1 MAYSA
6 SLLHT
11 HYITWFNDCQRAV
24 EHRSEEDLVSD
35 SSSGTMGTQ
44 DQRASVDSQLGSG
57 AHSLMQQN
65 FGNIGN
71 AQFQHIAAREI
82 AAPNPPQV
90 VEVASRTFMIRPGMS
105 NVALF
110 ETDDGLLM
118 VDSGCAGD
126 GPALLR
132 AVRQLS
138 AQPLRT
144 VVFTHGHVD
153 HAFGLWAFLEAGEHP
168 RVVAHE
174 NLPDHFAR
182 YAKTAGLNAAINGQR
197 PGANGRSWPSAPEDF
212 VVPDITFRD
221 TLELRVGGER
231 FVVRHAKGE
240 TDDAAWVWAP
250 QRRVI
255 ASGDLVVGYLPN
267 AGNPR
272 KVQRYA
278 EEWADA
284 AEQMAALDARCVIT
298 GHGDHVHGAEAI
310 RDELLTMAEYLRHVV
325 RHTLDGLNSGMRPD
339 EIVESLVIPP
349 HLAEHPRLQPHYDRP
364 EFICRNVIR
373 RYGGW
378 WDGYPANL
386 LPAPEA
392 VRAQEIVRLAGGTD
406 SLVTRA
412 HELADSDLRLACH
425 LAEWAFLADPRS
437 SAAQDCYVAV
447 FDRRRDGEPSLMGK
461 LAFSEPHQRVSAER
475 TEEGR

>member
-1 MAYSA
+1 M
-6 SLLHT
+6 T
-11 HYITWFNDCQRAV
+11 
-24 EHRSEEDLVSD
+24 D
-35 SSSGTMGTQ
+35 SSGGTAGAR
-44 DQRASVDSQLGSG
+44 DDRASVDSRLGSG
-57 AHSLMQQN
+57 AHALMRQN

-71 AQFQHIAAREI
+71 SQFLHVAAREI

-90 VEVASRTFMIRPGMS
+90 VEVASRTFMIRPGMA

-132 AVRQLS
+132 AVRELS
-138 AQPLRT
+138 TQPLHT

-153 HAFGLWAFLEAGEHP
+153 HAFGLWAFLEAGERP

-174 NLPDHFAR
+174 NLLGHFSR

-212 VVPDITFRD
+212 VVPDLTFRD

-255 ASGDLVVGYLPN
+255 AAGDLVVGYLPN

-284 AEQMAALDARCVIT
+284 AEQMAALDAVCVIT
-298 GHGDHVHGAEAI
+298 GHGDCVHGADAI
-310 RDELLTMAEYLRHVV
+310 RDELLTMAEYLRHIV
-325 RHTLDGLNSGMRPD
+325 RHALDGLNAGLRPD

-349 HLAEHPRLQPHYDRP
+349 DLAAHPRLQPHYDRP
-364 EFICRNVIR
+364 EFVCRNVIR

-386 LPAPEA
+386 LPAPA
-392 VRAQEIVRLAGGTD
+392 AARAHEIARLAGGAD
-406 SLVTRA
+406 ALVARA
-412 HELADSDLRLACH
+412 RELAGTDLRLACH
-425 LAEWAFLADPRS
+425 LAEWAFQADPC
-437 SAAQDCYVAV
+437 SAAAQNCYLEV
-447 FDRRRDGEPSLMGK
+447 FERRRDAEGSLMGK
-461 LAFSEPHQRVSAER
+461 LAFSEPVQRVLAER
-475 TEEGR
+475 AETIG

>member
-1 MAYSA
+1 MPDLS
-6 SLLHT
+6 S
-11 HYITWFNDCQRAV
+11 RAV
-24 EHRSEEDLVSD
+24 GV
-35 SSSGTMGTQ
+35 Q
-44 DQRASVDSQLGSG
+44 AQRTSVDSRLGSG

-71 AQFQHIAAREI
+71 AQFQHVAAREV
-82 AAPNPPQV
+82 AAPNPPKV
-90 VEVASRTFMIRPGMS
+90 VEVAPRTFMIQPGMA

-126 GPALLR
+126 GPALLH

-138 AQPLRT
+138 AQPLHT

-153 HAFGLWAFLEAGEHP
+153 HAFGLWAFLEAGERP

-174 NLPDHFAR
+174 NLLDHFAR

-212 VVPDITFRD
+212 VVPDVTFRD
-221 TLELRVGGER
+221 ALELRIGGER

-255 ASGDLVVGYLPN
+255 AAGDLVVGYLPN

-284 AEQMAALDARCVIT
+284 AEEMAALDADYVIT
-298 GHGDHVHGAEAI
+298 GHGDCVEGAEAI
-310 RDELLTMAEYLRHVV
+310 RDELLTMVEYLRYIV
-325 RHTLDGLNSGMRPD
+325 RHALDGLNAGMRPD
-339 EIVESLVIPP
+339 DIVESLVIPTR
-349 HLAEHPRLQPHYDRP
+349 LAAHPRLQPRYDRP

-378 WDGYPANL
+378 WDGNPANL
-386 LPAPEA
+386 LPAPTA
-392 VRAQEIVRLAGGTD
+392 LRAGEIARLAGGVD
-406 SLVTRA
+406 VLVARA
-412 HELADSDLRLACH
+412 NELADSDLRLACH

-437 SAAQDCYVAV
+437 SAVQDCYVAV
-447 FDRRRDGEPSLMGK
+447 FDRRRDGEQSLMGK
-461 LAFSEPHQRVSAER
+461 LAFSEPSQRVNAQRAEEDR
-475 TEEGR
+475 

>member
-1 MAYSA
+1 M
-6 SLLHT
+6 
-11 HYITWFNDCQRAV
+11 
-24 EHRSEEDLVSD
+24 SD
-35 SSSGTMGTQ
+35 SSSA
-44 DQRASVDSQLGSG
+44 ASVRTEDRSTPADRQLGPG
-57 AHSLMQQN
+57 AHALMRQN

-71 AQFQHIAAREI
+71 AQFQHIAAREV
-82 AAPNPPQV
+82 AAPHPPQV
-90 VEVASRTFMIRPGMS
+90 VEVAPRTFLIQPGMA

-110 ETDDGLLM
+110 ETDEGLLL
-118 VDSGCAGD
+118 VDAGCAGD
-126 GPALLR
+126 GPALLQ
-132 AVRQLS
+132 AVRHISQR
-138 AQPLRT
+138 PLHT

-153 HAFGLWAFLEAGEHP
+153 HAFGLWAFLEAGERP

-174 NLPDHFAR
+174 NLLGHYAR

-221 TLELRVGGER
+221 SLELRIGGER

-255 ASGDLVVGYLPN
+255 AAGDLVVGYLPN

-284 AEQMAALDARCVIT
+284 AEEMAALDADCVIT
-298 GHGDHVHGAEAI
+298 GHGDCVRGSDAI
-310 RDELLTMAEYLRHVV
+310 RDELLTMAACLRHIV
-325 RHTLDGLNSGMRPD
+325 RHALDGLNAGLRPD
-339 EIVESLVIPP
+339 EIVQSLAVPE
-349 HLAEHPRLQPHYDRP
+349 HLTAHPRLQPGYDRP

-378 WDGYPANL
+378 WDGHAAHL
-386 LPAPEA
+386 LPAPVA
-392 VRAQEIVRLAGGTD
+392 AQAREICQLAGG
-406 SLVTRA
+406 VTALANRA
-412 HELADSDLRLACH
+412 RELADSDLQLACH
-425 LAEWAFLADPRS
+425 LAEWAYLAEPQS
-437 SAAQDCYVAV
+437 EAAQTSYVEV
-447 FDRRRDGEPSLMGK
+447 FGRRREAEPSLMGK
-461 LAFSEPHQRVSAER
+461 LAFSEPHRRVAAER
-475 TEEGR
+475 TKSGR